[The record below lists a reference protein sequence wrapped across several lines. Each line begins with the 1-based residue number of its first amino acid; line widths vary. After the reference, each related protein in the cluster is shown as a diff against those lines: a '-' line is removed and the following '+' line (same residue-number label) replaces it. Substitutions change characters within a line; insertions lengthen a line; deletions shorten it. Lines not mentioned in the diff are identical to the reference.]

1 MAVINYLPS
10 AVLRPHAHRSRFS
23 CLVSI
28 DRLSIRLFPSRSIIY
43 YLLGYSYPD
52 RNCIYLDFLVPIEL
66 ISIRVFLS
74 GSNLYLS
81 VFSLH
86 ERIYYLLGYSYPDWT
101 YIYQAFL
108 VSIKFISF
116 RIFLS
121 RSYLSIIF
129 FLSRSSIH
137 LLCSSY
143 PHRIYL
149 SFFSCLHQIHIY
161 HHFLVEWRIDI
172 KLIGPIS
179 KRVRS
184 TADRTFISW
193 WVDLDL
199 TPVSGLIVKL
209 RQCKRLISS
218 LI

>member
-10 AVLRPHAHRSRFS
+10 AVLRPHAHLSRFS
-23 CLVSI
+23 CLISI
-28 DRLSIRLFPSRSIIY
+28 DRLSIRFSSTRSIIY
-43 YLLGYSYPD
+43 YLLVFFPSQSIIYYLLGCSYPD
-52 RNCIYLDFLVPIEL
+52 RNCIYLAFLVPIEL

-137 LLCSSY
+137 LLFSSR

-149 SFFSCLHQIHIY
+149 SFFSCRHQIYIY
-161 HHFLVEWRIDI
+161 LHFLVEWRIDI
-172 KLIGPIS
+172 KLIGLIS
-179 KRVRS
+179 KRVQLRIELS
-184 TADRTFISW
+184 SADESISIW
-193 WVDLDL
+193 PPCLD
-199 TPVSGLIVKL
+199 
-209 RQCKRLISS
+209 
-218 LI
+218 